1 MNKEIDLSKV
11 IKKSLMIVQS
21 HAHTKDDILKELSML
36 LEKEGVVNDWKEFLD
51 DVYLREKEGITGI
64 GNNIAIPHGKSKAVI
79 KTTVAVA
86 TLENEIN
93 WETLDGKGVKVIIL
107 FAVQDTDATTT
118 HILLLQ
124 KVAILL
130 ADDEFLESL
139 KSVSTVD
146 ELYKLFMEKY

>member
-21 HAHTKDDILKELSML
+21 HAQTKDDILKELSML

-146 ELYKLFMEKY
+146 ELYKLFMGKY

>member
-1 MNKEIDLSKV
+1 MSKEIDLSKV

-21 HAHTKDDILKELSML
+21 NAQTKDDILKELSML

-146 ELYKLFMEKY
+146 ELYKLFIEKY

>member
-21 HAHTKDDILKELSML
+21 HAQTKDDILKELSML

>member
-21 HAHTKDDILKELSML
+21 HAQTKDDILKELSML

-146 ELYKLFMEKY
+146 ELYKLFIEKY

>member
-21 HAHTKDDILKELSML
+21 HAQTKDDILKELSML

-107 FAVQDTDATTT
+107 FAVQDIDATTT

>member
-21 HAHTKDDILKELSML
+21 HAQTKDDILKELSML
-36 LEKEGVVNDWKEFLD
+36 LEKEGIVNDWKEFLD

-146 ELYKLFMEKY
+146 ELYKLFIEKY

>member
-1 MNKEIDLSKV
+1 MSKEIDLSKV

-21 HAHTKDDILKELSML
+21 NAQTKDDILKELSML

-107 FAVQDTDATTT
+107 FAVQDTDATRT

-130 ADDEFLESL
+130 ANDEFLESL

-146 ELYKLFMEKY
+146 ELYKLFIEKY

>member
-21 HAHTKDDILKELSML
+21 HAQTKDEILKELSML

-146 ELYKLFMEKY
+146 ELYKLFIEKY

>member
-1 MNKEIDLSKV
+1 MSKEIDLSKV

-21 HAHTKDDILKELSML
+21 NAQTKDDILKELSML

-130 ADDEFLESL
+130 ANDEFLESL

-146 ELYKLFMEKY
+146 ELYKLFIEKY

>member
-21 HAHTKDDILKELSML
+21 HAKTKDDILKELSML

-146 ELYKLFMEKY
+146 ELYKLFIEKY